1 MIRQFRSVLPWPTM
15 MTFDIHRH
23 TPYHHGDIMAVWLGV
38 CRRSFGGVSNQI
50 AASATRVQHVHV
62 LKVKM
67 YLYKFHVHRTNVYVR

>member
-1 MIRQFRSVLPWPTM
+1 
-15 MTFDIHRH
+15 
-23 TPYHHGDIMAVWLGV
+23 MAVWLGV